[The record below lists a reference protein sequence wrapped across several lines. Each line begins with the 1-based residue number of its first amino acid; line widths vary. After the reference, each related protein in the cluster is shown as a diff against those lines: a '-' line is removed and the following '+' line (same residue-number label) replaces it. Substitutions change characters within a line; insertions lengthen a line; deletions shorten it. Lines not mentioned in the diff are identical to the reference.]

1 MSQQPADAG
10 LSLEEQLVAYLD
22 GELDGEASHRV
33 EELLAADPKVRQ
45 ALQGLDRTWE
55 LLDELEKP
63 QVPDRFTR
71 STLEMVTVAAAED
84 TERGRSEASRHRRWR
99 WVMAG
104 GSLLAAAA
112 AGFLALTFYP
122 NPNQQLIDD
131 LPVLEKLDEYQQ
143 IDDISFLRAM
153 YEQGVFADE
162 EEGR

>member
-1 MSQQPADAG
+1 
-10 LSLEEQLVAYLD
+10 
-22 GELDGEASHRV
+22 
-33 EELLAADPKVRQ
+33 
-45 ALQGLDRTWE
+45 
-55 LLDELEKP
+55 
-63 QVPDRFTR
+63 
-71 STLEMVTVAAAED
+71 
-84 TERGRSEASRHRRWR
+84 
-99 WVMAG
+99 MAG